1 MTLTRSRA
9 VALLEA
15 AGTSPKRARGQNFLV
30 DPNTVRKIV
39 RLADLQPGDHV
50 LEIGPG
56 LGSLTFALADAGAHV
71 VAVEVDH
78 AMMQVLEGELADIAS
93 SRPDVVQRI
102 TLHRADALQADW
114 PTLLSGAP
122 QWVLVAN
129 LPYNIATPLIADL
142 LDGVPQIERMLV
154 MVQSEVG
161 ERLCAAPGDPAYG
174 AVSIKIASWATARM
188 VASVP
193 PTVFLPRPNVTSALV
208 AITRHHDPAIPAD
221 VARESLFDLVRAGFG
236 QRRKMLRRSLAGR
249 VTADQFIAAD
259 VLPTARAEELDLAA
273 WIRLTRAVDGGR

>member
-1 MTLTRSRA
+1 MALTRSRA
-9 VALLEA
+9 VELLEA

-39 RLADLQPGDHV
+39 RLADVQPDDHV

-56 LGSLTFALADAGAHV
+56 LGSLTFALADTGAHV

-78 AMMQVLEGELADIAS
+78 AMVQVLEGELADLAAT
-93 SRPDVVQRI
+93 RADVAARV
-102 TLHRADALQADW
+102 TLHRVDAMQADW
-114 PTLLSGAP
+114 PTLLAGAGR
-122 QWVLVAN
+122 WIVVAN

-161 ERLCAAPGDPAYG
+161 ERLCARAGDAAYG
-174 AVSIKIASWATARM
+174 AVSVKIASWATARM
-188 VASVP
+188 VATVP
-193 PTVFLPRPNVTSALV
+193 PTVFLPRPNVNSALV
-208 AITRHHDPAIPAD
+208 AITRHDQPAIPDD
-221 VARESLFDLVRAGFG
+221 VDRTSVFELVRAGFG

-249 VTADQFIAAD
+249 VTPEQFATAD
-259 VLPTARAEELDLAA
+259 VAPTARAEELDLGA
-273 WIRLTRAVDGGR
+273 WIRLTRAVAGAP

>member
-1 MTLTRSRA
+1 MALTRSRA

-39 RLADLQPGDHV
+39 RLADVHPGDHV
-50 LEIGPG
+50 VEIGPG
-56 LGSLTFALADAGAHV
+56 LGSMTFALAEAGAQV

-78 AMMQVLEGELADIAS
+78 AMVHVLEGELADVACTQ
-93 SRPDVVQRI
+93 PDVASRI

-114 PTLLSGAP
+114 AILLAGAP
-122 QWVLVAN
+122 RWALVAN

-142 LDGVPQIERMLV
+142 LDEVPQIDRMLV

-161 ERLCAAPGDPAYG
+161 ERLCAGPGDAAYG
-174 AVSIKIASWATARM
+174 AVSVKIASWATARM
-188 VASVP
+188 VATVP

-208 AITRHHDPAIPAD
+208 AITRHRDPAVPAD
-221 VARESLFDLVRAGFG
+221 VARASLFDLVRAGFG
-236 QRRKMLRRSLAGR
+236 QRRKMLRRSLATR
-249 VTADQFIAAD
+249 VTPEQFAAAD
-259 VLPTARAEELDLAA
+259 VPPTARAEELDLNA
-273 WIRLTRAVDGGR
+273 WIRLTRAVAGAA